1 MDTADVQRR
10 VREYL
15 LTSVLSEEDAGELS
29 ASTFLI
35 STGILDSVD
44 TLGLTAFIEEEFG
57 VSLAAHEI
65 NVDNLD
71 TVERISALILEKS
84 SA

>member
-1 MDTADVQRR
+1 MEATEVQSR
-10 VREYL
+10 VRGYL
-15 LTSVLSEEDAGELS
+15 LANVLSEQDAGELA
-29 ASTFLI
+29 ASTPLI

-44 TLGLTAFIEEEFG
+44 TLGLTAFLEEEFG

-71 TVERISALILEKS
+71 TVERIAALVLEKS